1 VAMVSLATPFSM
13 VLNFALPRRCA
24 GCGCILR
31 GDASFC
37 TSCWQELRFFTGLGC
52 RLCNTPMANEEQICG
67 PCMARPP
74 QHDGVAAAVR
84 YGNISSDIAIR
95 LKHGRRVGLAKV
107 MAQAMARHV
116 VCKNSVLVPVPLHR
130 RRIWNRGFNQS
141 ALIARHLSG
150 MTGVQ
155 FEIGILERIKHTPK
169 LGSLGPRDREK
180 ALQGAI
186 KVPRSKRLTVRDRD
200 IYLVDDVYTSGATAN
215 ACAKALKR
223 AGAQKVKIICWA
235 RALKDED
242 DGN

>member
-1 VAMVSLATPFSM
+1 MPMV
-13 VLNFALPRRCA
+13 
-24 GCGCILR
+24 
-31 GDASFC
+31 D
-37 TSCWQELRFFTGLGC
+37 
-52 RLCNTPMANEEQICG
+52 EEQICG

-95 LKHGRRVGLAKV
+95 LKHGRRIGLAKV

-116 VCKNSVLVPVPLHR
+116 QGKNAILVPVPLHK

-141 ALIARHLSG
+141 ALIARHLCR
-150 MTGVQ
+150 MTGLQ
-155 FEIGILERIKHTPK
+155 LEIDLLQRIKHTQ
-169 LGSLGPRDREK
+169 SLGFLGPGEREK

-186 KVPRSKRLTVRDRD
+186 KVPSSKRSALRNKD

-223 AGAQKVKIICWA
+223 AGAQTVKVICWA

-242 DGN
+242 NGN